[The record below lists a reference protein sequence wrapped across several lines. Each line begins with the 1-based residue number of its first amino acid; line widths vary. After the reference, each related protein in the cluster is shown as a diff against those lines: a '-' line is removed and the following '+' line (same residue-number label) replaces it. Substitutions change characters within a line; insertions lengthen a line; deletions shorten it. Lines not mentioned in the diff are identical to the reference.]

1 MNLLELASKQ
11 DQLSSLKRSADQMS
25 SSSTSRSVTTPSSQR
40 PKFEETKLAIFQV
53 LAQKLHEIWKLNK
66 DHPKR
71 NNLEIEIRIGAV
83 VLNNHRYKSQIH
95 EKLAV
100 VITDQ
105 HRQSYGSNL
114 IFESGIDEI
123 HASYLQQNALKGTE
137 FDISVLVRIIV
148 TNINYLYYF
157 KISYTLFLFFYSILY
172 NSQFKDFVSMAT
184 KIDMKWMRMATS

>member
-25 SSSTSRSVTTPSSQR
+25 SSSTNRSITTPSSQR

-137 FDISVLVRIIV
+137 FDISVLVRIII

-157 KISYTLFLFFYSILY
+157 KFSYTLFFIFLFY
-172 NSQFKDFVSMAT
+172 FV
-184 KIDMKWMRMATS
+184 